1 MIWAI
6 SSAFVICADTGLGVP
21 GSEKL
26 VRVVQLLL
34 ILCYI
39 PPEQKA
45 WRRRYF
51 GMPFFKNII
60 VINTYSSI
68 NMPFFPLLLVLG
80 CLVHHADKAP
90 RRLCPRESACP
101 ELSTRVFLLH
111 QRRTMPLGR
120 FEAPWLSVWACNMPF
135 NRVATS

>member
-1 MIWAI
+1 M
-6 SSAFVICADTGLGVP
+6 GLGVP

-45 WRRRYF
+45 WRWRCF

-60 VINTYSSI
+60 VINTSI
-68 NMPFFPLLLVLG
+68 LLSGPVLVVFLYQYAFFP
-80 CLVHHADKAP
+80 AAP
-90 RRLCPRESACP
+90 RS
-101 ELSTRVFLLH
+101 
-111 QRRTMPLGR
+111 
-120 FEAPWLSVWACNMPF
+120 WLSCPSC
-135 NRVATS
+135 R